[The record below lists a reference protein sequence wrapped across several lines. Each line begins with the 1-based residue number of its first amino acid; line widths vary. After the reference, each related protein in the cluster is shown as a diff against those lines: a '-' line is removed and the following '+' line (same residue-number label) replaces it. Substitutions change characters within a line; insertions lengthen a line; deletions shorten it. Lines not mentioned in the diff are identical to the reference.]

1 VSALRLALPLAIAA
15 LPAAPVSLAAQEETP
30 EREEPAAVV
39 DSVVVDSATQGQNG
53 AAATDSVPR
62 RPVSPMGAFVRSLVI
77 PGWGQAALGKTT
89 RGAFYFTMEATSLW
103 MLIKTQAKLDAAER
117 AGNEDLINART
128 EQREDWVALAVF
140 WALFAGVDAWV
151 SAHLWGFEGEVVAP
165 PDGSAGVAIQYSVPL
180 F

>member
-77 PGWGQAALGKTT
+77 PGWGQAP
-89 RGAFYFTMEATSLW
+89 
-103 MLIKTQAKLDAAER
+103 QAKRDAAER